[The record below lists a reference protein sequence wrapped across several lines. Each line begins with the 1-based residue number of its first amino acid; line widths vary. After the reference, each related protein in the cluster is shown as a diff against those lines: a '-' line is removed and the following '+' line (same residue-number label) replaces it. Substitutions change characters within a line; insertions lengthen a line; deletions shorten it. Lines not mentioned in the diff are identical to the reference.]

1 MARPSLSQCGMD
13 SFVRE
18 LRYAFRSLSR
28 TPAFSAAAVLALA
41 LGIGG
46 SSAIFSVLENIVL
59 KPLPVPEPGRL
70 MRLYEVL
77 ENARP
82 GPWSHADYLD
92 LAREN
97 EAFESTA
104 EIYPTRIT
112 MTGRGGP
119 GMLSAAKVSSGF
131 FPPVRVHPVLG
142 RGLTAEEDYDGGPHS
157 AVIFDSLWQRE
168 FGRDPHILGQSVAL
182 DGRTYAIVGVM
193 PAGFRLPLLHGAE
206 ALVPFAYTKKDL
218 LQKRSSHWA
227 LAIGRLKPGI
237 SFAQANSDLDRKG
250 RVIAARLPDHKGLTM
265 VGAPWLDAPGGPVK
279 PVLEALLGAVIM
291 VLLIACA
298 NVASMLLARGAARQR
313 ELAIRAALGSGR
325 ARIVRQLLTEAVLLS
340 LGGALLGVL
349 LAAWG
354 VDALVA
360 LAPKTIPRLDEGRL
374 DSAVLGF
381 ALGISLLSGLIAG
394 VMPALQATRPDLVDA
409 LKNGSL
415 ATTSPSRLRSALVV
429 AEVALA
435 LVLVIGAGLMI
446 RTLVR
451 LLDQPTGLVGPAH
464 VFVAGL
470 DLPADTYAKSEKIL
484 AFQRQLLPR
493 LQAMPGVKSAALA
506 SNVPLSGWVN
516 TALSFNVSGEPRPPL
531 DASSEVEIVWTTPGD
546 LSTAGIPLLRGRD
559 LTAADDEKAPKVLL
573 VNEAFG
579 RKYLDGGRD
588 PIGRHVQKMFGDD
601 YDAEIVGVI
610 ADVPTRS
617 LDRKPGPLVVVANAQ
632 GPARYMLAVMR
643 TSSPH
648 PLDLAPLLRT
658 EVMAIDK
665 DQPVIN
671 PRTLEQ
677 VVADS
682 VGERRFQMLLLTL
695 FGSVALLLA
704 AVGIYGVMAYS
715 VAQRYREIGIRMALG
730 AQSSQVLRMEV
741 LRGLRLA
748 VIGVG
753 IGVIGALAVTQA
765 LKAALYQV
773 SATDPI
779 TFVAVSLLLLG
790 VAALASWAPARR
802 AARVG
807 RMGAAAARVTPA
819 ADDGHLGVLLR
830 RPRGDDRDLYRLDD
844 PIEHVFR

>member
-1 MARPSLSQCGMD
+1 MHLARPSLSQCGMD

-18 LRYAFRSLSR
+18 LRYAFRALSR

-46 SSAIFSVLENIVL
+46 STAIFSVLENVLL

-82 GPWSHADYLD
+82 GPWSDPDYLD

-104 EIYPTRIT
+104 EIYAARVI
-112 MTGRGGP
+112 MTGRGSP
-119 GMLSAAKVSSGF
+119 VMLSAAKVSSSF
-131 FPPVRVHPVLG
+131 FATVKVHPALG
-142 RGLTAEEDYDGGPHS
+142 RGLTAEEDYDGGPNS
-157 AVIFDSLWQRE
+157 AVISDSLWQRE
-168 FGRDPHILGQSVAL
+168 FGRDPHVLGQSVTL

-193 PAGFRLPLLHGAE
+193 PAGFRLPLLRGAE
-206 ALVPFAYTKKDL
+206 ALVPFAYTQKD
-218 LQKRSSHWA
+218 LQKRSMHA
-227 LAIGRLKPGI
+227 APAIGRLKPGI
-237 SFAQANSDLDRKG
+237 SLAQANSDLDRKG
-250 RVIAARLPDHKGLTM
+250 RVIATRHPDHKGMTM
-265 VGAPWLDAPGGPVK
+265 RAAPLLDDLVGPVK

-340 LGGALLGVL
+340 LGGGLLGVL
-349 LAAWG
+349 LAGWG

-360 LAPKTIPRLDEGRL
+360 LAPKTIPRLDEVRL
-374 DSAVLGF
+374 DSAVVGF

-394 VMPALQATRPDLVDA
+394 VMPALQATRPHLVDA

-415 ATTSPSRLRSALVV
+415 ATTSRSRLRSALVV

-446 RTLVR
+446 RTLAR
-451 LLDQPTGLVGPAH
+451 LLDQPTGLSDPAH
-464 VFVAGL
+464 VFVASV
-470 DLPADTYAKSEKIL
+470 DLPADKYSKEKIV

-493 LQAMPGVKSAALA
+493 LQALPGVKSAALA

-516 TALSFNVSGEPRPPL
+516 SLLSFKVAGEPPPPP
-531 DASSEVEIVWTTPGD
+531 DANPEVEMVMTTPGY
-546 LSTAGIPLLRGRD
+546 LSTVGIPLLRGRD
-559 LTAADDEKAPKVLL
+559 LTASDNEKAPKVVL

-579 RKYLDGGRD
+579 RKYLDGRD
-588 PIGRHVQKMFGDD
+588 PIGRHILQMFGDD
-601 YDAEIVGVI
+601 NDAEIVGVI

-617 LDRKPGPLVVVANAQ
+617 LDRKPGPLVLAANAQ
-632 GPARYMLAVMR
+632 MPARYMLAVMR
-643 TSSPH
+643 TSSPR
-648 PLDLAPLLRT
+648 PLDLLPLLRT

-665 DQPVIN
+665 DQPVTN
-671 PRTLEQ
+671 PRTLDQ
-677 VVADS
+677 IVADS
-682 VGERRFQMLLLTL
+682 VGERRFQMFLLTL

-730 AQSSQVLRMEV
+730 ARSSQVLRMV
-741 LRGLRLA
+741 VSSGLRLA

-753 IGVIGALAVTQA
+753 IGVIGAVAVTQA

-802 AARVG
+802 AARVDP
-807 RMGAAAARVTPA
+807 MVP
-819 ADDGHLGVLLR
+819 LR
-830 RPRGDDRDLYRLDD
+830 A
-844 PIEHVFR
+844 E

>member
-1 MARPSLSQCGMD
+1 MD

-104 EIYPTRIT
+104 EIYPTRVT

-119 GMLSAAKVSSGF
+119 VMLRAAKLSSSF
-131 FPPVRVHPVLG
+131 FATVKVHPALG

-168 FGRDPHILGQSVAL
+168 FGRDPHILGQSVTL
-182 DGRTYAIVGVM
+182 DGRTYSIVGVM

-206 ALVPFAYTKKDL
+206 ALVPFAYTKNA
-218 LQKRSSHWA
+218 LQKRAIHA
-227 LAIGRLKPGI
+227 AAAIGRLKPGI
-237 SFAQANSDLDRKG
+237 SAAQANSDLDRKG
-250 RVIAARLPDHKGLTM
+250 RVIAARLPDHKGMTM
-265 VGAPWLDAPGGPVK
+265 RAAPLLDDLVGPVK

-298 NVASMLLARGAARQR
+298 NVASMLLARGAARHR

-360 LAPKTIPRLDEGRL
+360 LAPKTIPRLDEVRL

-415 ATTSPSRLRSALVV
+415 ATTSRSRLRSALVV

-435 LVLVIGAGLMI
+435 LVLVIGAGLMT

-451 LLDQPTGLVGPAH
+451 LLDQPTGLSDPAH
-464 VFVAGL
+464 VFVASL

-516 TALSFNVSGEPRPPL
+516 TAVSFHISGEPRPPL
-531 DASSEVEIVWTTPGD
+531 DTSSEVEIVWTTPGY
-546 LSTAGIPLLRGRD
+546 LSTVGIPLLRGRD

-573 VNEAFG
+573 VNEAFA
-579 RKYLDGGRD
+579 RKYLDGRD
-588 PIGRHVQKMFGDD
+588 PIGRHILQMFGDD

-610 ADVPTRS
+610 AAVPTRS
-617 LDRKPGPLVVVANAQ
+617 LDRKPGPMVVAANAQ
-632 GPARYMLAVMR
+632 TTARYMLALMR
-643 TSSPH
+643 TSS
-648 PLDLAPLLRT
+648 
-658 EVMAIDK
+658 
-665 DQPVIN
+665 
-671 PRTLEQ
+671 
-677 VVADS
+677 
-682 VGERRFQMLLLTL
+682 G
-695 FGSVALLLA
+695 
-704 AVGIYGVMAYS
+704 
-715 VAQRYREIGIRMALG
+715 
-730 AQSSQVLRMEV
+730 
-741 LRGLRLA
+741 
-748 VIGVG
+748 
-753 IGVIGALAVTQA
+753 
-765 LKAALYQV
+765 
-773 SATDPI
+773 
-779 TFVAVSLLLLG
+779 
-790 VAALASWAPARR
+790 
-802 AARVG
+802 
-807 RMGAAAARVTPA
+807 
-819 ADDGHLGVLLR
+819 
-830 RPRGDDRDLYRLDD
+830 
-844 PIEHVFR
+844 

>member
-1 MARPSLSQCGMD
+1 MD
-13 SFVRE
+13 GLVRE
-18 LRYAFRSLSR
+18 LRYAFRGLAR
-28 TPAFSAAAVLALA
+28 TPAFSAAAILALA

-46 SSAIFSVLENIVL
+46 SSAIFSVLENVLL
-59 KPLPVPEPGRL
+59 KPLPVPEPDRL

-77 ENARP
+77 PNARP
-82 GPWSHADYLD
+82 GPWSDPDYLD

-104 EIYPTRIT
+104 EIYAQRVT

-119 GMLSAAKVSSGF
+119 VMLSAAHVSSTF
-131 FPPVRVHPVLG
+131 FATVKVHPALG
-142 RGLTAEEDYDGGPHS
+142 RGLTAEEDYDGGPRS
-157 AVIFDSLWQRE
+157 AVISDSLWQRE
-168 FGRDPHILGQSVAL
+168 FGRDPHILGQSLTL
-182 DGRTYAIVGVM
+182 DGRTYSIVGVM
-193 PAGFRLPLLHGAE
+193 PAGFRLPLLRGAE

-218 LQKRSSHWA
+218 QKRSMHA
-227 LAIGRLKPGI
+227 APAIGRLKPGI
-237 SFAQANSDLDRKG
+237 SQAQANADLDRKG
-250 RVIAARLPDHKGLTM
+250 RVIATRHPDHKGMTM
-265 VGAPWLDAPGGPVK
+265 RAAPLLDDLVGPVK

-340 LGGALLGVL
+340 LAGGLLGVL

-360 LAPKTIPRLDEGRL
+360 LAPKTIPRLDEVRL

-381 ALGISLLSGLIAG
+381 ALGISLLAGLIAG
-394 VMPALQATRPDLVDA
+394 VLPALQATRPDLVDA

-415 ATTSPSRLRSALVV
+415 ATTSRSRLRSALVV

-451 LLDQPTGLVGPAH
+451 LLDQPTGLSDPAH
-464 VFVAGL
+464 VFVASV
-470 DLPADTYAKSEKIL
+470 DLPADTYANKEKII

-493 LQAMPGVKSAALA
+493 LQAMPGVKSAVLA

-516 TALSFNVSGEPRPPL
+516 ALLSFNIAGEPRPPP
-531 DASSEVEIVWTTPGD
+531 DANPEVEIVLTTPGY
-546 LSTAGIPLLRGRD
+546 LSTVGIQLLRGRD
-559 LTAADDEKAPKVLL
+559 LTASDDEKAPKVVL
-573 VNEAFG
+573 VNEAFS
-579 RKYLDGGRD
+579 RKYLDGRD
-588 PIGRHVQKMFGDD
+588 PIGRHILQMISDD

-617 LDRKPGPLVVVANAQ
+617 LDRKPGPLVLAANAQ
-632 GPARYMLAVMR
+632 SPARYMLAVMR

-648 PLDLAPLLRT
+648 PLDLLPLLRT

-665 DQPVIN
+665 DQPVTN

-682 VGERRFQMLLLTL
+682 VGERRFQMFLLTL

-730 AQSSQVLRMEV
+730 AQSSQVLRMV
-741 LRGLRLA
+741 VSSGLRLA
-748 VIGVG
+748 VIGIG
-753 IGVIGALAVTQA
+753 IGVIAAVAVTQA

-802 AARVG
+802 AARVDP
-807 RMGAAAARVTPA
+807 MVP
-819 ADDGHLGVLLR
+819 LR
-830 RPRGDDRDLYRLDD
+830 A
-844 PIEHVFR
+844 E

>member
-1 MARPSLSQCGMD
+1 MD
-13 SFVRE
+13 SLVRE
-18 LRYAFRSLSR
+18 VRYALRSLSR

-59 KPLPVPEPGRL
+59 KQLPVPEPGRL
-70 MRLYEVL
+70 VRLYEVL
-77 ENARP
+77 LDARRA
-82 GPWSHADYLD
+82 PWSHADYLD

-104 EIYPTRIT
+104 ELYPNRVS

-119 GMLSAAKVSSGF
+119 VMVRAARVSSSF
-131 FPPVRVHPVLG
+131 FATVKVHPALG
-142 RGLTAEEDYDGGPHS
+142 RGLTAEEDYDGGPRS

-168 FGRDPHILGQSVAL
+168 FGRDAHILGQSVTL
-182 DGRTYAIVGVM
+182 DGRTYSIVGVM
-193 PAGFRLPLLHGAE
+193 PADFRLPLLRGAE
-206 ALVPFAYTKKDL
+206 ALVPFAWTKND

-227 LAIGRLKPGI
+227 DAIGRLKPGI
-237 SFAQANSDLDRKG
+237 SEAQANSDLDRKG
-250 RVIAARLPDHKGLTM
+250 RVIATRHPDHKGMTM
-265 VGAPWLDAPGGPVK
+265 RAAPLLDDLVGPVK

-340 LGGALLGVL
+340 LGGGLLGVL

-360 LAPKTIPRLDEGRL
+360 LAPKTIPRLDEVRL
-374 DSAVLGF
+374 DPAVLGF

-415 ATTSPSRLRSALVV
+415 TTTSRSRLRSSLVV

-435 LVLVIGAGLMI
+435 LVLAIGAGLMI
-446 RTLVR
+446 RTLAR
-451 LLDQPTGLVGPAH
+451 LLDVPTGLSDPAH
-464 VFVAGL
+464 VFVARL
-470 DLPADTYAKSEKIL
+470 DLPAETYAKDEKIL

-493 LQAMPGVKSAALA
+493 LLAMPGVKSAALA
-506 SNVPLSGWVN
+506 SNVPLSGWIN
-516 TALSFNVSGEPRPPL
+516 TVLPFNVAGEPEPPP
-531 DASSEVEIVWTTPGD
+531 DANPEVEVVWTTPGY
-546 LSTAGIPLLRGRD
+546 LSTVGIRLLRGRD
-559 LTAADDEKAPKVLL
+559 LSAADDEKAPKAVL
-573 VNEAFG
+573 VNEAFA
-579 RKYLDGGRD
+579 RKYLGGRD
-588 PIGRHVQKMFGDD
+588 PIGRHILRMFGDD
-601 YDAEIVGVI
+601 TDAEIVGVI
-610 ADVPTRS
+610 ADVPTRR
-617 LDRKPGPLVVVANAQ
+617 LDRKPGPMVVAANAQ
-632 GPARYMLAVMR
+632 TTARYMLALMR
-643 TSSPH
+643 TSSQR

-665 DQPVIN
+665 DQPVTM
-671 PRTLEQ
+671 PMTLEQ
-677 VVADS
+677 IVADS

-695 FGSVALLLA
+695 FGGVALLLA

-730 AQSSQVLRMEV
+730 AQSSQVQRMV
-741 LRGLRLA
+741 VTSGLRLA
-748 VIGVG
+748 VAGVG
-753 IGVIGALAVTQA
+753 IGVIGAVAVTQA
-765 LKAALYQV
+765 LQAALYQV

-802 AARVG
+802 AARVDP
-807 RMGAAAARVTPA
+807 MVP
-819 ADDGHLGVLLR
+819 LR
-830 RPRGDDRDLYRLDD
+830 A
-844 PIEHVFR
+844 E